1 MSEVKWEILEWNQ
14 DRKSE
19 VWKKKNEGHGKQKGG
34 HEKLEEKKQKK
45 KKLRLMLQNIWNII
59 QKYNF
64 LNNFK
69 PDMSGSSGAAWD
81 FTLPTFYVDKNAT

>member
-1 MSEVKWEILEWNQ
+1 
-14 DRKSE
+14 
-19 VWKKKNEGHGKQKGG
+19 
-34 HEKLEEKKQKK
+34 
-45 KKLRLMLQNIWNII
+45 MLQNIWNII